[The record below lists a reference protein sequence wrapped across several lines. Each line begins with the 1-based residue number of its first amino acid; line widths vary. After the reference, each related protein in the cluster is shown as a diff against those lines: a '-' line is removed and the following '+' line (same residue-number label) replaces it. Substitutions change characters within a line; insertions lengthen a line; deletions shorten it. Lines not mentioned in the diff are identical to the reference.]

1 MPAGTLVPA
10 HGSPPRTVTLP
21 NSGTANLQSLA
32 GLEKL
37 TMIGTGADGNGLD
50 ICNNMGLMDT
60 SAVKGLVNIA
70 GALSVTNNAA
80 IQAGAAGRLHA
91 QATALPVALS
101 ATSRPNE

>member
-37 TMIGTGADGNGLD
+37 TMIGTGAV
-50 ICNNMGLMDT
+50 NMGLMDT
-60 SAVKGLVNIA
+60 SAVKGLVNRTVTLPFDHFQSTLSGIA
-70 GALSVTNNAA
+70 PTLKIVG
-80 IQAGAAGRLHA
+80 
-91 QATALPVALS
+91 S
-101 ATSRPNE
+101 A